1 MDRCKE
7 DEVKKELME
16 SNIFK
21 NRKGEEK
28 TMEEK
33 IQFIYE
39 KMKKEEMKD
48 QNNEGFDEFK
58 QENKEKDHK

>member
-1 MDRCKE
+1 
-7 DEVKKELME
+7 ME

-28 TMEEK
+28 TLEEK

-39 KMKKEEMKD
+39 KMKNGEKKD
-48 QNNEGFDEFK
+48 KNNEGFDEFK
-58 QENKEKDHK
+58 QDNKEKEHK